1 MEQTQQKIVERWW
14 QSMALPPDQLREKGV
29 APPPSGCSSALRRCE
44 SAEAAML
51 TEGFRRLWL
60 QLSDDITQAESD
72 KHIQC
77 WATIAAV
84 LVHIKRDG
92 KLNLAQAAGKR
103 GKGDKS
109 IVNEMRFAQL
119 QTARSPEEF
128 LRRLRRIVQ
137 QVQQA
142 LQAYP
147 ECGIKVV
154 SVAQDIHQWF
164 NEHYQFHPRKGE
176 KRIAVRW
183 AMDYFQAAGQRAS

>member
-1 MEQTQQKIVERWW
+1 MEQPQQKIVERWW

-29 APPPSGCSSALRRCE
+29 APAPSGCRATLRRCE

-84 LVHIKRDG
+84 LVHIKHNG
-92 KLNLAQAAGKR
+92 TLNLARAAGKK
-103 GKGDKS
+103 GDGDKS
-109 IVNEMRFAQL
+109 IVSEMRFAQL
-119 QTARSPEEF
+119 QTARSPDDF

-137 QVQQA
+137 QVKGD
-142 LQAYP
+142 LNV
-147 ECGIKVV
+147 I
-154 SVAQDIHQWF
+154 SLAQDIHQWF

-176 KRIAVRW
+176 KRIVVRW